1 MCAMICGE
9 RLSLSA
15 DGEKVAFGFGGN
27 DDDGDHSDHVRVLVM
42 ECDAAV
48 DGTVCCVSVSC

>member
-1 MCAMICGE
+1 MCQDLWGTSV
-9 RLSLSA
+9 SLSA
-15 DGEKVAFGFGGN
+15 DGEKVAIGFGGN
-27 DDDGDHSDHVRVLVM
+27 DDDGDHSGHVRVLVM

>member
-1 MCAMICGE
+1 M
-9 RLSLSA
+9 SLSA
-15 DGEKVAFGFGGN
+15 DGEKVAFGFGVN
-27 DDDGDHSDHVRVLVM
+27 DDDGDRSDHVRVLVM

>member
-1 MCAMICGE
+1 M
-9 RLSLSA
+9 SLSA

-27 DDDGDHSDHVRVLVM
+27 DDDGDHSGHVRVLVM